1 MGTEKLGP
9 QTRSEGELSERPS
22 QETRGGRARKERAS
36 KDDGRYIIFY
46 DFEDESGEG

>member
-1 MGTEKLGP
+1 MGTEKLDP
-9 QTRSEGELSERPS
+9 QTRSEGGHSEHET
-22 QETRGGRARKERAS
+22 QEMRDGRARKERAL